1 MLVLTLCSGLRRR
14 TKTHVPH
21 NSTLLMNQLREEQI
35 QKKKERRRKMIMDRR
50 AEREALAQ
58 EISVW
63 EDEVLFAGKKD
74 QMKAMWE
81 VRDIKVLPM

>member
-1 MLVLTLCSGLRRR
+1 
-14 TKTHVPH
+14 
-21 NSTLLMNQLREEQI
+21 MNQLREEQI

>member
-1 MLVLTLCSGLRRR
+1 
-14 TKTHVPH
+14 
-21 NSTLLMNQLREEQI
+21 MNQLREEQI

-58 EISVW
+58 EICTW
-63 EDEVLFAGKKD
+63 EEEVLFAGKKD

-81 VRDIKVLPM
+81 VKHK